1 MRCFRPAPCMCTG
14 DTTALRHYT
23 LVLPLPECVC
33 VRARARARR
42 NGTGK
47 GGGANVGT
55 HERGTGT
62 SSGFVPR
69 TRSRP
74 AARVPASIILPPDDP
89 WPSDSPPP
97 VQLVRSTTVRVRDCL
112 CALLLNSSF
121 ALVSLTC
128 LYLHFSLALA
138 RSRAL
143 FRSPSLP
150 LSLPPFLSRTRML
163 ARKLAQTG
171 SLHIHRG
178 QDKDQPTL
186 SRICSRMNTS
196 WVSLLPPPFCR
207 D

>member
-74 AARVPASIILPPDDP
+74 AARVPASIVLPPDDP
-89 WPSDSPPP
+89 CPSDSPPP
-97 VQLVRSTTVRVRDCL
+97 VRSTTVGVSACMCSLLRWCGSVDQLQPGEGPSSL
-112 CALLLNSSF
+112 CSRCAV
-121 ALVSLTC
+121 AR
-128 LYLHFSLALA
+128 HGLALA
-138 RSRAL
+138 RAL
-143 FRSPSLP
+143 TLLATPVPGAKAARVPALP
-150 LSLPPFLSRTRML
+150 
-163 ARKLAQTG
+163 G
-171 SLHIHRG
+171 
-178 QDKDQPTL
+178 
-186 SRICSRMNTS
+186 
-196 WVSLLPPPFCR
+196 CR
-207 D
+207 P